1 MEIEKFK
8 SIKEMD
14 EEQKKKFY
22 EIVFNRCRK
31 SLNNYFQS
39 NKDFFTK
46 KLSGNTSQLFQ
57 KEVLK
62 HDHLELPFFSQLLD
76 LCDDKRE
83 EKLINKAIKS
93 LFKDDPVLAKAIAER
108 KFERENLLVFLS
120 KQTEEERKEILDF
133 LSCLGIDADFTSK
146 EYNEVKQQETIKSLE
161 KQLSEKEKEIG
172 NLKDAAKKDK
182 DEHEKKLKDIKDE
195 NKKQLKE
202 KDEEIKK
209 LTKERDD
216 AVNKASSINV
226 SKEAEEEVVK
236 REDQEINEPSLPKQP
251 DIESFL
257 NDFEKRT
264 MLGVVKAEGIQVA
277 KNWVIIN
284 PIVPLIND
292 NAPINRDELYKR
304 VDYRGDYSTLVLYLS
319 QSVLDLV
326 LSPDDAYSYA
336 YMSNDDKYRCLY
348 DAFCKKI
355 IFFAPKLYGDGNN
368 NRYKLNAFLLSKPIP
383 YEDFSYSTFIPF
395 FDASKKDFE
404 GRIGRH
410 EDLVL
415 DNYPSTLSSALK
427 YIYVKDTIYEI
438 NYIPDGQN
446 TDKKY
451 TRWKYNGQEG
461 KEPFRK
467 LDLKITE
474 ASSDKYILVPN
485 CIDQANDLYIK
496 TISLIKSPTKS
507 NPIFDEA
514 EFIDCVSK
522 NAKSKNLYYSEND
535 LKTFHV
541 ALKSSNLVIL
551 AGPSGIGKTKL
562 PLVYADTLGLDT
574 ARNTILFVPI
584 SPSYL
589 EPEDVLGYV
598 RPLSENNNETNAEY
612 VESQTGLVS
621 FLIDAAEHKDKIHL
635 VVFDEMNLSQIEH
648 WFAPFISLLEQDPDA
663 RELKLYSSNL
673 NMKNGDKYP
682 SSINIG
688 ENVFFIGTVNIDETT
703 KQISDRLLDR
713 AIVINLSAPVFTNL
727 KEMEHVDS
735 DTYQEI
741 AFSRFATAI
750 KKVGNSTEEFS
761 SNEFALINDLNNVL
775 TNPSFNQSISFRS
788 LNKMALFLKN
798 SKDILSRSDAL
809 DFIVN
814 QIVIKKINGSREEL
828 EDILSDDDTK
838 GLLMVLNQYA
848 SLSNFTEAKK
858 AIKQKYIEISKYGFT
873 K

>member
-1 MEIEKFK
+1 MEIERFR

-14 EEQKKKFY
+14 EEQKKRFY
-22 EIVFNRCRK
+22 EITFNRCRDI
-31 SLNNYFQS
+31 LNSYFQS
-39 NKDFFTK
+39 NKDFFMK
-46 KLSGNTSQLFQ
+46 KLSGSASQLFQ

-62 HDHLELPFFSQLLD
+62 HNKLELPFFSQLLD

-83 EKLINKAIKS
+83 EKLVNKAIKS
-93 LFKDDPVLAKAIAER
+93 LFKNDPVLAKEIAER
-108 KFERENLLVFLS
+108 KFERENLISFLS
-120 KQTEEERKEILDF
+120 KWDEKDRKEILDF
-133 LSCLGIDADFTSK
+133 LNCLGIDANFTSK
-146 EYNEVKQQETIKSLE
+146 EYNEAKQQDTIKRLE
-161 KQLSEKEKEIG
+161 EQLSQKNEKIESLKKE
-172 NLKDAAKKDK
+172 AKKDK
-182 DEHEKKLKDIKDE
+182 DEHEKKLKDLKEE

-202 KDEEIKK
+202 KEDQIKK
-209 LTKERDD
+209 LEKERDD
-216 AVNKASSINV
+216 VINKASLTIV
-226 SKEAEEEVVK
+226 SEIKEEAVKEKEAEEIKET
-236 REDQEINEPSLPKQP
+236 NLLKQP

-264 MLGVVKAEGIQVA
+264 MLGVVKAEGIQVT

-292 NAPINRDELYKR
+292 SAPVNRDELYKR

-319 QSVLDLV
+319 QTVLDLV

-348 DAFCKKI
+348 DAFCKKV
-355 IFFAPKLYGDGNN
+355 IFFAPSLYGDGNN
-368 NRYKLNAFLLSKPIP
+368 NKFKLNAFLLSKPVP

-404 GRIGRH
+404 GRVGRH
-410 EDLVL
+410 EDLIL

-446 TDKKY
+446 ADKRY

-467 LDLKITE
+467 LDLKITDT
-474 ASSDKYILVPN
+474 SSDRYILVPN
-485 CIDQANDLYIK
+485 CIDKVRDLYIK

-535 LKTFHV
+535 LKTFHI

-562 PLVYADTLGLDT
+562 PLVYANTLGLDA

-727 KEMEHVDS
+727 KNMEHVDA

-741 AFSRFATAI
+741 SFSRFATAI
-750 KKVGNSTEEFS
+750 KKIGNSTEEFS
-761 SNEFALINDLNNVL
+761 SNEFSLINDLNSVL

-798 SKDILSRSDAL
+798 SKDILSRNDAL

-814 QIVIKKINGSREEL
+814 QIIIKKINGSREEL
-828 EDILSDDDTK
+828 EDVLSDDDTK
-838 GLLMVLNQYA
+838 GLLNVLNQYS
-848 SLSNFTEAKK
+848 SLSDFTETKK

>member
-46 KLSGNTSQLFQ
+46 KLSGSASQLFQ

-93 LFKDDPVLAKAIAER
+93 LFKDDPVLAKEIAER

-120 KQTEEERKEILDF
+120 KQTEEERKETLDF
-133 LSCLGIDADFTSK
+133 LSCLGIDTDFTSK
-146 EYNEVKQQETIKSLE
+146 EYNEVKQQEKIKALE
-161 KQLSEKEKEIG
+161 ERLSEKEKEIG

-216 AVNKASSINV
+216 AVNKASSINA
-226 SKEAEEEVVK
+226 SKAAEEEVVK
-236 REDQEINEPSLPKQP
+236 REDEEIKEPNLPKQP

-355 IFFAPKLYGDGNN
+355 IFFAPKLYGDGSN
-368 NRYKLNAFLLSKPIP
+368 NRFKLNAFLLSKPIP

-395 FDASKKDFE
+395 FDASKK
-404 GRIGRH
+404 
-410 EDLVL
+410 
-415 DNYPSTLSSALK
+415 TL
-427 YIYVKDTIYEI
+427 
-438 NYIPDGQN
+438 
-446 TDKKY
+446 
-451 TRWKYNGQEG
+451 R
-461 KEPFRK
+461 
-467 LDLKITE
+467 
-474 ASSDKYILVPN
+474 
-485 CIDQANDLYIK
+485 
-496 TISLIKSPTKS
+496 
-507 NPIFDEA
+507 
-514 EFIDCVSK
+514 
-522 NAKSKNLYYSEND
+522 
-535 LKTFHV
+535 
-541 ALKSSNLVIL
+541 
-551 AGPSGIGKTKL
+551 
-562 PLVYADTLGLDT
+562 
-574 ARNTILFVPI
+574 
-584 SPSYL
+584 
-589 EPEDVLGYV
+589 
-598 RPLSENNNETNAEY
+598 
-612 VESQTGLVS
+612 
-621 FLIDAAEHKDKIHL
+621 
-635 VVFDEMNLSQIEH
+635 
-648 WFAPFISLLEQDPDA
+648 
-663 RELKLYSSNL
+663 
-673 NMKNGDKYP
+673 
-682 SSINIG
+682 G
-688 ENVFFIGTVNIDETT
+688 E
-703 KQISDRLLDR
+703 
-713 AIVINLSAPVFTNL
+713 
-727 KEMEHVDS
+727 
-735 DTYQEI
+735 
-741 AFSRFATAI
+741 
-750 KKVGNSTEEFS
+750 
-761 SNEFALINDLNNVL
+761 
-775 TNPSFNQSISFRS
+775 
-788 LNKMALFLKN
+788 
-798 SKDILSRSDAL
+798 
-809 DFIVN
+809 
-814 QIVIKKINGSREEL
+814 
-828 EDILSDDDTK
+828 
-838 GLLMVLNQYA
+838 
-848 SLSNFTEAKK
+848 
-858 AIKQKYIEISKYGFT
+858 
-873 K
+873 